1 MPKMLPCQ
9 HTFCHACLAGLI
21 DPALW
26 SVPCPECRTEHYVP
40 SEGAD
45 GFPNNRTIAA
55 LLDLAVVPT
64 DDVVGEN
71 PWIQCVSCEDWVFA
85 VNLCAQCDATF
96 CASCLRTH
104 DVRSHSLIGR
114 QLNRL
119 RSQCVPRLCEKI
131 LRQQNDEYFV
141 SIHVAAVRQQVM
153 RAIDPGIEQRQEH
166 GAAILA
172 ELDSFLQAELALL
185 VERREKLEKELA
197 DVALYCDTLKDACVV
212 WEDDKLADV
221 SATDAQNFQR
231 ISEEYIERL
240 QTLTA
245 RLTERRQVK
254 FVSVDSA
261 LQDCLLDIGC
271 LHVSVVAAD
280 ELDGS
285 PANEV
290 ISPAAEEPHSPAE
303 EPRSQAVGSPAGQ
316 AAVEAAA
323 DDGTESTL
331 RPPQCRRPRPRAVS
345 LVSFLFY
352 HAIILLFL
360 F

>member
-1 MPKMLPCQ
+1 MDPVCFVRRLGVRRQSVCAMRRHVLRVL
-9 HTFCHACLAGLI
+9 FANARRALAF
-21 DPALW
+21 
-26 SVPCPECRTEHYVP
+26 
-40 SEGAD
+40 AD
-45 GFPNNRTIAA
+45 R
-55 LLDLAVVPT
+55 
-64 DDVVGEN
+64 
-71 PWIQCVSCEDWVFA
+71 
-85 VNLCAQCDATF
+85 
-96 CASCLRTH
+96 
-104 DVRSHSLIGR
+104 
-114 QLNRL
+114 
-119 RSQCVPRLCEKI
+119 
-131 LRQQNDEYFV
+131 
-141 SIHVAAVRQQVM
+141 AAVEPPPVAVRASFVREDSSAAKRRVFRQYSRRRRTAASDARHRPRH
-153 RAIDPGIEQRQEH
+153 RA
-166 GAAILA
+166 AAILA

-197 DVALYCDTLKDACVV
+197 DVALYCDTLEDACVV

-261 LQDCLLDIGC
+261 LQDCLPDIGC

-285 PANEV
+285 PAKEV

-303 EPRSQAVGSPAGQ
+303 EPRSQAVDSPAGQ